1 MGWRVDH
8 GWAAGNSSELGGSRQ
23 KAARDERVEVLS
35 RPGAGE
41 GGQGE
46 LGAAAGMFKAALT
59 LRHPHRSNL
68 TFTRLGKPHPAM
80 FNKVFRR
87 TNTRNLV
94 MIRDTPSTDIRGADN
109 VGITSV
115 LVETGGTNMGSLSEG
130 DGPGFR

>member
-1 MGWRVDH
+1 MGSRQQFRV
-8 GWAAGNSSELGGSRQ
+8 GGSRQ
-23 KAARDERVEVLS
+23 KAARDERAKVLS
-35 RPGAGE
+35 RPDAEE

-46 LGAAAGMFKAALT
+46 LGAAAGMLKAALT

-94 MIRDTPSTDIRGADN
+94 MIRDTPSTDIRG
-109 VGITSV
+109 VCRRGMGRV
-115 LVETGGTNMGSLSEG
+115 LGKCRWKFS
-130 DGPGFR
+130 

>member
-8 GWAAGNSSELGGSRQ
+8 GWAAGNSSELGVSRQ
-23 KAARDERVEVLS
+23 KAARDERAKILS
-35 RPGAGE
+35 RPGAEE

-94 MIRDTPSTDIRGADN
+94 MIRDTPSTDIRGVN
-109 VGITSV
+109 
-115 LVETGGTNMGSLSEG
+115 TNMRIASGAGGNRWHKFWEFAGGGWVGL
-130 DGPGFR
+130 